1 MAMKVPFVLMWRCL
15 CWLTIA
21 IVFAAVA
28 SASAPSQAQSP
39 AATEAQAAKVKQLF
53 DLLEDRSVRDW
64 LAQHGAVTTPKP
76 APAKEGESLEA
87 LLSDRLVALEA
98 HFDTHLAALPH
109 VPAEL
114 SAMGSRLRQL
124 LGNWSFGHFLV
135 AILLLAA
142 AGIAAAAAFRRLARS
157 IMRRNEATGL
167 ADDVAT
173 RLKKVALNLALNL
186 GEVGAAALGAG
197 AVFMLLGWPGSLR
210 LLVLPFAATAL
221 GLHLALVILNAA
233 FARGLPPQTAGTVRA
248 LPLSEEAARWWRRR
262 LLAFCAIFLFGWA
275 TASVFE
281 TLGASLELRHFLVYV
296 LGIVLVA
303 VTLDMV
309 WRARDTGSAS
319 RRGRPAFGRLAM
331 SGNVLL
337 IWSSWVSGAK
347 GLLGLLL
354 VGTLLCLAIAV
365 QKNVAT
371 HLLRPTGYDNRAGTF
386 SPVLGVAIER
396 IVRSVLV
403 ILAMAVLL
411 DIWGIGFL
419 GVVGGERG
427 PFSRLAQAFVHAVAI
442 LLIVDLSWRVISA
455 AIENALAP
463 DRGAEAGAAE
473 DRQRQARLRTLLPI
487 LRNVIG
493 IALLVLGV
501 LMALS
506 AFGVEIGPL
515 IAGAGVVGVAVG
527 FGAQTLVRDV
537 FSGMFYLLDD
547 AFRVGEYIQSG
558 SYRGTVESFSLRSV
572 KLRHHRGPL
581 FTVPFGELG
590 AVQNMSRDWVIDKMV
605 ISVAYGSDFDK
616 AKKIV
621 KQIGRELAEDPDLG
635 PDILEPLKMQG
646 VEGFGDFGVDIRIK
660 MVTKPG
666 KQFVLRRRAN
676 SMIKK
681 RFDEAG
687 IAFAVPT
694 VQVAGDGSATAAAA
708 HATLAR
714 KDAATPAPA

>member
-1 MAMKVPFVLMWRCL
+1 MNVPLGLAGRCL
-15 CWLTIA
+15 RRLAMAIA
-21 IVFAAVA
+21 FAAIAA
-28 SASAPSQAQSP
+28 SGALAQTSAP
-39 AATEAQAAKVKQLF
+39 AANEAQAAKVKQLF
-53 DLLEDRSVRDW
+53 DLLEDPAVRDW
-64 LAQHGAVTTPKP
+64 LAQHNAATAQKP
-76 APAKEGESLEA
+76 AAAPSGESLEA
-87 LLSDRLVALEA
+87 ILSDRVAALET
-98 HFDTHLAALPH
+98 HFERLLAAVPQ

-114 SAMGSRLRQL
+114 AAMASRFRQL
-124 LGNWSFGHFLV
+124 LGSWTLGHFLLALGV
-135 AILLLAA
+135 LAA
-142 AGIAAAAAFRRLARS
+142 AGIASAWAFRRLARS
-157 IMRRNEATGL
+157 VMRRGDEPVA
-167 ADDVAT
+167 DVAS
-173 RLKKVALNLALNL
+173 RLKKVALNLVLNV
-186 GEVGAAALGAG
+186 GEVAAAALGAG

-221 GLHLALVILNAA
+221 SLHLALALLNAA
-233 FARGLPPQTAGTVRA
+233 FARGLPPQTATVVRA
-248 LPLSEEAARWWRRR
+248 LPLSDEAARWWRRR

-281 TLGASLELRHFLVYV
+281 ALGTSIELQRFLVYA
-296 LGIVLVA
+296 LGIGLVA
-303 VTLDMV
+303 VTLEMV
-309 WRARDTGSAS
+309 WRAPTAGDAGRS
-319 RRGRPAFGRLAM
+319 RHTFGRLAM
-331 SGNVLL
+331 SGLVLL
-337 IWSSWVSGAK
+337 IWTSWVAGAK

-354 VGTLLCLAIAV
+354 IGTLLFLAIAA
-365 QKNVAT
+365 QKRIAR
-371 HLLRPTGYDNRAGTF
+371 HLLRPATSETADTTF
-386 SPVLGVAIER
+386 SPVLAVAVER
-396 IVRSVLV
+396 IVRSLLV

-411 DIWGIGFL
+411 DAWGIGFL
-419 GVVGGERG
+419 GVVAGERG
-427 PFSRLAQAFVHAVAI
+427 PFGRLAQAVVHAVAI

-463 DRGAEAGAAE
+463 DRDAEASATE

-537 FSGMFYLLDD
+537 FSGIFYLLDD
-547 AFRVGEYIQSG
+547 AFRVGEYVQSG

-621 KQIGRELAEDPDLG
+621 KQIGRELKEDPDLG

-687 IAFAVPT
+687 IAFAVPM
-694 VQVAGDGSATAAAA
+694 VQVAGDGPSAGAAA
-708 HATLAR
+708 HAALAR
-714 KDAATPAPA
+714 KDATGTPPA